1 MPVMSLP
8 TKTDSVCPPGLY
20 LIPFVLVLLIYLPTL
35 RDLISDWYGDSNYSH
50 GFLVPVVSA
59 YLLLSR
65 RRELAAIPA
74 RPSNS
79 GLLLMLGGI
88 VLFLLGSAGAEYFT
102 ARVSFVLT
110 LFGLVWYLF
119 GNRVASVSWFA
130 FFFLCFM
137 IPIPSVIYYSIAF
150 PLQVLVS
157 KFTVGLLQILGM
169 AIARQGNIIHLSDGL
184 SLEVADACSG
194 MRSVTALLAL
204 GAIYAYWSQKRLTA
218 QILLFLSAVPMA
230 VLANVVRV
238 SVTALLAV
246 SVTSDV
252 SAEPLHSI
260 LGLSV
265 FLISFAGLF
274 IFGLIL
280 KRVFP

>member
-1 MPVMSLP
+1 MSLP
-8 TKTDSVCPPGLY
+8 TKKDSAYPPGLY
-20 LIPFVLVLLIYLPTL
+20 LIPFVLLVLVYLPTL
-35 RDLISDWYGDSNYSH
+35 RDLISDWQGDSNYSH

-59 YLLLSR
+59 YLLWSR
-65 RRELAAIPA
+65 RRELAAIKA
-74 RPSNS
+74 KPSNS
-79 GLLLMLGGI
+79 GLLLVLGGM
-88 VLFLLGSAGAEYFT
+88 VLFLMGSAGAEYFT

-137 IPIPSVIYYSIAF
+137 IPIPKVIYYSIAF

-157 KFTVGLLQILGM
+157 KCTVGLLQVLGM
-169 AIARQGNIIHLSDGL
+169 AIVRQGNIIHLSGGL

-230 VLANVVRV
+230 VLANVIRV

-246 SVTSDV
+246 SITTDV

-265 FLISFAGLF
+265 FFISFAGLF